1 MKELSEKP
9 MLYVNYRTCSGGG
22 LEYYQMKAVRVGQWK
37 KEHTAVLGFHSIDEE
52 IRNEIEQKKQLEDAL
67 AQAEKASRAK
77 TTFLNNM
84 SHDIRTPMNAVIG
97 FTALA
102 SSHLDNKE
110 QVQDYLTK
118 IMTSSNHLLS
128 LINDVLDMSRIESG
142 QIHIEEVP
150 CNLSEIMQDLKVVMI
165 GQVQE
170 KQIELH
176 IDTEA
181 VRNENIYCDKLRLN
195 QILLNLLGNAVKF
208 TGEQGSISVRVVQTP
223 EILVEGYAVYEF
235 HVIDNGIGMSE
246 EFQKHL
252 FEPFSRARTSTVS
265 GLQGTGL
272 GLSITKNIV
281 DLMGGTIAVTS
292 RENEGTE
299 ITVKLNLK
307 LQPDSQKADEQ
318 AAACEEINAKEE
330 KVNFA
335 GKRILLAEDNEL
347 NREIAVDIL
356 KEYGFEIKSVEN
368 GQEAVSEIAGSE
380 VGCYDAVLMDI
391 QMPVMDG
398 YEATR
403 AIRSLSNR
411 QLAQIPVIAMTAN
424 AFAEDKRLSK
434 AAGMDGYV
442 AKPVDIGR
450 LIDTLSRIIK

>member
-1 MKELSEKP
+1 
-9 MLYVNYRTCSGGG
+9 
-22 LEYYQMKAVRVGQWK
+22 
-37 KEHTAVLGFHSIDEE
+37 
-52 IRNEIEQKKQLEDAL
+52 
-67 AQAEKASRAK
+67 
-77 TTFLNNM
+77 
-84 SHDIRTPMNAVIG
+84 
-97 FTALA
+97 
-102 SSHLDNKE
+102 
-110 QVQDYLTK
+110 
-118 IMTSSNHLLS
+118 
-128 LINDVLDMSRIESG
+128 
-142 QIHIEEVP
+142 
-150 CNLSEIMQDLKVVMI
+150 
-165 GQVQE
+165 
-170 KQIELH
+170 
-176 IDTEA
+176 
-181 VRNENIYCDKLRLN
+181 
-195 QILLNLLGNAVKF
+195 VKF